1 MPSYKSTYPITPHAP
16 NYTAEQEAMKRLQ
29 EEQQANSIAAPFDAD
44 FSQINAPLSPQVLD
58 EREKLRQKL
67 LEKKRN
73 NPALNEALP
82 KKFISKEDKDGP
94 ATTLPTQTK
103 VPVQG
108 SRPGRDSKIKDDGM
122 GASSV
127 SPTVGA
133 KPNPF
138 YAQGPN
144 EPSLNLPEAPNVS
157 AGVPNYLPPVGSSPS
172 MPQQQGQQIGV
183 VPRQQQDAEDPRAM
197 LYARLLDRARNREMQ
212 DQDTLQRMGQ
222 ARDMSALYQLAP
234 ILNQSASKMGTLQ
247 GKRSDVTDFQP
258 FIKALSARDMGP
270 MTDEMAMRD
279 EQDKRLL
286 RQAEIASKL
295 AKTQKGPTAPKVL
308 PYYRPAT
315 KDQPGEIL
323 MYDQAGNLI
332 PQQLPPGYEPNNPW
346 ATLPAFQDPSGR
358 PVIMQQNPVTGQTR
372 QLELPNDL
380 KLLTQIKDETA
391 AQLKKIDMDMKVA
404 SEEQRN
410 QLRREAARLSARMGD
425 IRDKELQLKIQ
436 AQAEAERR
444 NREREKIQRE
454 KIGQTGANGGA
465 KRLSPNDLAKYGE
478 GRDMGSLI
486 SGFRQSFDKYRS
498 VIGPV
503 KGRLGGVNPYD
514 VNVQKFQADLKR
526 TAQTIGKFMEGG
538 VLRKEDEAKYEKML
552 PSLTD
557 VPEVANY
564 KLDQLDQI
572 VRDRHKANLEA
583 LRSQG
588 YDTSGLE
595 MAPAAKSSP
604 KTGKKVVDKF
614 YDRKNNKTRFVYDD
628 GSDEVVDG
636 LR

>member
-1 MPSYKSTYPITPHAP
+1 MPAYKSTYPMTPYAP
-16 NYTAEQEAMKRLQ
+16 NYTAEQEAMRRLE
-29 EEQQANSIAAPFDAD
+29 EEQIANSIAAPLDPN
-44 FSQINAPLSPQVLD
+44 FSQMNAPLSPEVLD
-58 EREKLRQKL
+58 ERERLRQRL

-108 SRPGRDSKIKDDGM
+108 SRPGRDSKIKDDGV
-122 GASSV
+122 GAASV

-157 AGVPNYLPPVGSSPS
+157 AGVPNYLSPVGSSPS

-222 ARDMSALYQLAP
+222 ARDMNALYQLAP

-258 FIKALSARDMGP
+258 FIKSLSDRDMGP
-270 MTDEMAMRD
+270 MMDEMNLRD

-323 MYDQAGNLI
+323 MYDSAGNLI

-346 ATLPAFQDPSGR
+346 ATLPIFQDASGR

-372 QLELPNDL
+372 QLDLPNDL
-380 KLLTQIKDETA
+380 KLLTQIKNETA
-391 AQLKKIDMDMKVA
+391 AQLKKIDQDIKVA

-410 QLRREAARLSARMGD
+410 QLRREQARLSARMAD
-425 IRDKELQLKIQ
+425 IRDKELQLKIK
-436 AQAEAERR
+436 AQAETERR
-444 NREREKIQRE
+444 NREREKIQKE
-454 KIGQTGANGGA
+454 KIGSGGGSGKTGGTLTEGERKAGLQAGVALAALPDIEAMEA
-465 KRLSPNDLAKYGE
+465 KGYRPGVSNILAEK
-478 GRDMGSLI
+478 M
-486 SGFRQSFDKYRS
+486 
-498 VIGPV
+498 
-503 KGRLGGVNPYD
+503 GRLG
-514 VNVQKFQADLKR
+514 
-526 TAQTIGKFMEGG
+526 
-538 VLRKEDEAKYEKML
+538 
-552 PSLTD
+552 
-557 VPEVANY
+557 NY
-564 KLDQLDQI
+564 TLSSDDQI
-572 VRDRHKANLEA
+572 YATNMRALADQI
-583 LRSQG
+583 LRSSTGAAATFQEIYNTLQTYAVQPG
-588 YDTSGLE
+588 DTDKNVKVKNRLRRAYIDQMIGAAGRAGAGKELPAKPSGRVV
-595 MAPAAKSSP
+595 KKQYSP
-604 KTGKKVVDKF
+604 S
-614 YDRKNNKTRFVYDD
+614 RNKTKLIYDD
-628 GSDEVVDG
+628 GREEIVDG
-636 LR
+636 RQ

>member
-1 MPSYKSTYPITPHAP
+1 MPAYKSTFPVTPFSP
-16 NYTAEQEAMKRLQ
+16 RYMDEQEAIKRLQ
-29 EEQQANSIAAPFDAD
+29 EEQQANNIAAPFDAD
-44 FSQINAPLSPQVLD
+44 FSQMDAPLSPQVLD

-94 ATTLPTQTK
+94 ARTLPTQTK

-157 AGVPNYLPPVGSSPS
+157 AGVPNYLPPVGSSSS

-183 VPRQQQDAEDPRAM
+183 VPRQQQEAEDPRAM

-222 ARDMSALYQLAP
+222 ARDMNALYQLAP

-258 FIKALSARDMGP
+258 LIKALGDRDMGP
-270 MTDEMAMRD
+270 MMDEMNLRD

-295 AKTQKGPTAPKVL
+295 AKSQKGPTAPKVL

-346 ATLPAFQDPSGR
+346 STLPMFQDASGR
-358 PVIMQQNPVTGQTR
+358 PVIIQQNPVTGETR
-372 QLELPNDL
+372 KLELPDNLQALD
-380 KLLTQIKDETA
+380 QIKQQTQSRL
-391 AQLKKIDMDMKVA
+391 AQLKLDMQVA
-404 SEEQRN
+404 SEAQKNEM
-410 QLRREAARLSARMGD
+410 RREAARLSARMGE
-425 IRDKELQLKIQ
+425 IREKEYMLRVR
-436 AQAEAERR
+436 AQEEAERR
-444 NREREKIQRE
+444 NREREQIAKDKI
-454 KIGQTGANGGA
+454 GANGGA

-478 GRDMGSLI
+478 GRDMGGVI
-486 SGFRQSFDKYRS
+486 SNFRQSFDKYRS
-498 VIGPV
+498 VIGPI

-526 TAQTIGKFMEGG
+526 AAQTIGKFMEGG

-564 KLDQLDQI
+564 KLDQVDQM

-604 KTGKKVVDKF
+604 KTSKKVVDKF
-614 YDRKNNKTRFVYDD
+614 YDRKNNKTKFVYDD
-628 GSDEVVDG
+628 GTSEVVDG

>member
-1 MPSYKSTYPITPHAP
+1 MPAYKSTYPVTPFSP
-16 NYTAEQEAMKRLQ
+16 RYMDEQEAMKRLQ
-29 EEQQANSIAAPFDAD
+29 EEQIANSIAAPLDPE
-44 FSQINAPLSPQVLD
+44 FSQMNAPLSPEVLD
-58 EREKLRQKL
+58 ERERLRQRL

-82 KKFISKEDKDGP
+82 KKFISKGDKDGP

-183 VPRQQQDAEDPRAM
+183 VPRQQQEAEDPRAM

-212 DQDTLQRMGQ
+212 DQDTLQRMGK

-234 ILNQSASKMGTLQ
+234 ILLDSASQMGTLQ
-247 GKRSDVTDFQP
+247 GKRSDLGESMQP
-258 FIKALSARDMGP
+258 FIKSLSERDMGP
-270 MTDEMAMRD
+270 MMDEMSLRD
-279 EQDKRLL
+279 KQDKRLL
-286 RQAEIASKL
+286 MQAEIASKL
-295 AKTQKGPTAPKVL
+295 AKSQKGPSAPKVL

-346 ATLPAFQDPSGR
+346 TTLPPFINSKGE
-358 PVIMQQNPVTGQTR
+358 PVFISQNPVTGETR
-372 QLELPNDL
+372 KLDLPNDL
-380 KLLTQIKDETA
+380 KLLSQIKDETA

-410 QLRREAARLSARMGD
+410 QLRREQARLSARMGE
-425 IRDKELQLKIQ
+425 IREKEYSLRLR
-436 AQAEAERR
+436 AQQEAERR

-454 KIGQTGANGGA
+454 KVGGA
-465 KRLSPNDLAKYGE
+465 AGSGKGA
-478 GRDMGSLI
+478 GSLTEGERKAGLQAGVALAALPDI
-486 SGFRQSFDKYRS
+486 EAMEAKGYRPG
-498 VIGPV
+498 VANILAE
-503 KGRLGGVNPYD
+503 KMGRLG
-514 VNVQKFQADLKR
+514 
-526 TAQTIGKFMEGG
+526 
-538 VLRKEDEAKYEKML
+538 
-552 PSLTD
+552 
-557 VPEVANY
+557 NY
-564 KLDQLDQI
+564 TLSSQDQI
-572 VRDRHKANLEA
+572 YATNMRALAEQI
-583 LRSQG
+583 LRSGTGAAATFQEVYNTLQTYAVQPG
-588 YDTSGLE
+588 DTQENVKVKNKLRRAYIDQMIG
-595 MAPAAKSSP
+595 AAGRAGTGKELPPQP
-604 KTGKKVVDKF
+604 KKQNKKVVDKF
-614 YDRKNNKTRFVYDD
+614 YDRKNNKTKFVYDD
-628 GSDEVVDG
+628 GTSEVVDG

>member
-1 MPSYKSTYPITPHAP
+1 MPAYKSTFPVTPFSP
-16 NYTAEQEAMKRLQ
+16 RYMDEQEAMKRLQ
-29 EEQQANSIAAPFDAD
+29 EEQQANNIAAPFDAD
-44 FSQINAPLSPQVLD
+44 FSQMDAPLSPQVLD

-82 KKFISKEDKDGP
+82 KKFISKGDKDGA

-108 SRPGRDSKIKDDGM
+108 SRPGRDSKIKDDGV

-138 YAQGPN
+138 YVQGPN

-183 VPRQQQDAEDPRAM
+183 VPRQQQESEDPRAM

-212 DQDTLQRMGQ
+212 DQDTLQRMGK

-234 ILNQSASKMGTLQ
+234 ILLDSASQMGTLQ
-247 GKRSDVTDFQP
+247 GKRSDLGESMQP
-258 FIKALSARDMGP
+258 FIKSLSEREMGP
-270 MTDEMAMRD
+270 MMDEMSLRD
-279 EQDKRLL
+279 KQDKRLL
-286 RQAEIASKL
+286 MQAEIASKL

-323 MYDQAGNLI
+323 MYDQAGNLM

-346 ATLPAFQDPSGR
+346 TTLPPFINSKGE
-358 PVIMQQNPVTGQTR
+358 PVFISQNPVTGETR
-372 QLELPNDL
+372 KLDLPNDL
-380 KLLTQIKDETA
+380 KLLSQIKDETA

-436 AQAEAERR
+436 AQAEVERR

-454 KIGQTGANGGA
+454 KVGGA
-465 KRLSPNDLAKYGE
+465 AGSGKGA
-478 GRDMGSLI
+478 GSLTEGERKAGLQAGVALAALPDI
-486 SGFRQSFDKYRS
+486 ESMEARGYRPGVS
-498 VIGPV
+498 NILAE
-503 KGRLGGVNPYD
+503 KMGRLG
-514 VNVQKFQADLKR
+514 
-526 TAQTIGKFMEGG
+526 
-538 VLRKEDEAKYEKML
+538 
-552 PSLTD
+552 
-557 VPEVANY
+557 NY
-564 KLDQLDQI
+564 TLSSDDQI
-572 VRDRHKANLEA
+572 YATNMRALADQI
-583 LRSQG
+583 LRSSTGAAATFQEIYNTLQTYAVQPG
-588 YDTSGLE
+588 DT
-595 MAPAAKSSP
+595 PANVKVKNKLRRAYIDQMIGAAGRAGAGKELPP
-604 KTGKKVVDKF
+604 KPVGQGKKVVDK
-614 YDRKNNKTRFVYDD
+614 YHDKKANKTKFVYDD
-628 GSDEVVDG
+628 GTSEVVDG
-636 LR
+636 IR